1 MAPGITGKTVDGEE
15 QGRKR
20 NRERGG
26 KSKKEGRAAKEEANE
41 RGKIQKRENTERG
54 FKEFLWPSLSAVFL
68 CASAFSSVSY
78 HPARRAH
85 VHSIFTQLG
94 NFRIRVHSRE
104 ERKKISVLN
113 LVINNGGIGET
124 GSREKEKRGD

>member
-1 MAPGITGKTVDGEE
+1 MRSKGERGTE
-15 QGRKR
+15 REEEKARKR
-20 NRERGG
+20 AEQR
-26 KSKKEGRAAKEEANE
+26 KKKRTKEEKS
-41 RGKIQKRENTERG
+41 GRENTERG

-85 VHSIFTQLG
+85 VHNIFTQLG

-124 GSREKEKRGD
+124 GS